1 MASSTASASAN
12 TASAASREALIQ
24 ATAANIQAA
33 AAAANVT
40 LPASLMQSLGSLDLT
55 AIQGYLQGMGLDVPL
70 PNVPPA
76 PNNKDKE
83 KEKENND
90 DEDDTAEAVSYK
102 PYRPVKVKFG
112 RPHPDPVVENSTLA
126 AVEPPD
132 VTYSLALN
140 GDVIANAKLSDLQL
154 EAVLYG
160 CQRHQMDLPKKPEPE
175 EDLENQAPCTT
186 TTTSKE
192 ETKLKTPVK
201 KPPPARGSKRKSP
214 DAKTKQEAATYRA
227 GFMLGDGA
235 GMGKGRTLAAFVME
249 NIMRGRNKHIWVS
262 VSNDLYDD
270 AKRDL
275 RDLGLEKYAE
285 KKCFLLKNI
294 TQSRIPHEEGLIFS
308 TYKTLIGN
316 TRGTSRLHQ
325 LKEWCGGADFDGLIL
340 LDECHKAKNVTLDAT
355 GNTCKVGTAECSK
368 AAAAVVELQNC
379 LPRARVVY
387 CSATAVSEPFSL
399 GFMSRLGLW
408 GYGTEHPSGF
418 PQFLE
423 SIKRLGCGAMELH
436 AMHLKSKGAMVA
448 RTLSYQGC
456 EFAAISNVMNA
467 ESETIYDKSAELWGE
482 MHDALVNEMAER
494 KDRAEYEKKLKWM
507 QARGQTFLDAEML
520 EKQQLYADSDDEDD
534 EEMTEAEE
542 QASLYRKEVRKRKAG
557 TVKSVYWG
565 AHQRFFRSLCIAS
578 KVDAAIAETKEA
590 LKDGHCVIIGLQ
602 STGEARTKDA
612 AKQAGSDKVEDG
624 ELFFDDYIC
633 DSKEGIRRVLM
644 NIFPLPPKPRGVVPP
659 DFLITK
665 AIDDDEDEDDKDDS
679 AAKKSALKAAKS
691 PEQRAKS
698 KKERKQD
705 SAKLGWA
712 DSNIDDLFSSDEE
725 IDDIPTTPMKWD
737 ELPLHYTSSLPAAKR
752 RTNYRRA
759 CEKLKRWFEAVD
771 ELELPPNPLD
781 RLLNELGGPDKV
793 AEMTGRKTRQVERY
807 HLLQDKIM
815 KVFER
820 RLPENGRMD
829 DINIEERQN
838 FQRGRKLVAILS
850 EAAST
855 GVSLQADK
863 RIENQRR
870 RVHITLELPWSADKA
885 IQQLGRSH
893 RSNQTSA
900 PIYKFLISKVG
911 GEARFASAVARRLQ
925 SLGAL
930 TQGDR
935 RATGSA
941 QKLGLGE
948 FDLDNEHGSHALN
961 SMIYSIENCQF
972 ESEKAL
978 AVPELPV
985 EECALALAKF
995 DSILEK
1001 LKTYRE
1007 EESPDDDD
1015 WQTCYRVACRT
1026 NDIPQS
1032 DMRDFEM
1039 INRVFQTANGRGFA
1053 AWREEALRDGESCAE
1068 LSDKGYNPDDAEL
1081 VTKHLAVS
1089 KDHGFVLP
1097 LICNILFHDVG
1108 LKPKDLLLRTYF
1120 SLETKIP
1127 RFFNRV
1133 LGWRISCQEV
1143 VTSLFSETMRAVI
1156 REARRQGRFD
1166 LGIRNLSGR
1175 EIKFNGPPRCFR
1187 FRGLDA
1193 PDEAIL
1199 LYNVRVDSGIPADL
1213 AKELYDDAMKDDTL
1227 FGSNEA
1233 EEDGWLKTGRRSQ
1246 ISTGFYID
1254 SRNSYKKSP
1263 KVFLVIN
1270 QSAVSL
1276 DKSVMVVRPN
1286 LGRRY
1291 KDVNEVYNNIHSW
1304 RNWKPCDD
1312 IDKAL
1317 KVWKKEFDLADIPSK
1332 EYYQSS
1338 CPGRHSNM
1346 MILSGQIQ
1354 PYLDAIVSLYNV
1366 GSTRKYLEIPGVVRV
1381 QTGENVGV
1389 ALSNEV
1395 EVVDENGNKMDV
1407 DEECT
1412 SDDEFEELLAESPT
1426 AERDV
1431 DYLEVGAGVAWDIA
1445 GNGLSRGQIV
1455 QCRPDGNFAVRFVNG
1470 KSYKFNPNKTKKG
1483 REYFESELKK
1493 LTAAG
1498 MDVKLASVIS
1508 ETVGHTHHKS
1518 HFTDEPILSIE
1529 GDTDAAPA
1537 EQRYEVKFK
1546 GEIPKSIVGFEL
1558 ANFHGNKKYRG
1569 EKEPWEHVIQGL
1581 AMRRA
1586 QAGELTTRALHQ
1598 LAKCEEQVNKEQA
1611 VLSSKKKQ
1619 KTP

>member
-1 MASSTASASAN
+1 
-12 TASAASREALIQ
+12 
-24 ATAANIQAA
+24 
-33 AAAANVT
+33 
-40 LPASLMQSLGSLDLT
+40 
-55 AIQGYLQGMGLDVPL
+55 MGLDVPL

-948 FDLDNEHGSHALN
+948 FDLDNEHGSRALTT
-961 SMIYSIENCQF
+961 MVDAIEACQF
-972 ESEKAL
+972 EANN
-978 AVPELPV
+978 AVAMPELPV
-985 EECALALAKF
+985 EECALALARF

-1001 LKTYRE
+1001 LKSYRE
-1007 EESPDDDD
+1007 EDRRDD
-1015 WQTCYRVACRT
+1015 WPTCYSFARA
-1026 NDIPQS
+1026 NKDLPPS
-1032 DMRDFEM
+1032 DKRDFEM
-1039 INRVFQTANGRGFA
+1039 ISRVFQTTNGRGFA
-1053 AWREEALRDGESCAE
+1053 TWREEALKDGESCAE
-1068 LSDKGYNPDDAEL
+1068 IADKGYNPDDAEL

-1089 KDHGFVLP
+1089 KDHGFELP

-1108 LKPKDLLLRTYF
+1108 LDPKDLRKTRHNADE
-1120 SLETKIP
+1120 SKIP

-1133 LGWRISCQEV
+1133 LGWRLSCQEV
-1143 VTSLFSETMRAVI
+1143 VANLFYETLRAVI
-1156 REARRQGRFD
+1156 REAKQHGRFD
-1166 LGIRNLSGR
+1166 LGIKDLSGR
-1175 EIKFNGPPRCFR
+1175 DIQFDAAPRCFR
-1187 FRGLDA
+1187 FKGLDA

-1199 LYNVRVDSGIPADL
+1199 LYNVRVDSGIPVDL
-1213 AKELYDDAMKDDTL
+1213 AKRLYDDAMQDDNLLHGKDD
-1227 FGSNEA
+1227 GEQ
-1233 EEDGWLKTGRRSQ
+1233 DGWLVTGRRAQ
-1246 ISTGFYID
+1246 IKTGFYID
-1254 SRNSYKKSP
+1254 SRKDWKKSA

-1270 QSAVSL
+1270 QSSVSL
-1276 DKSVMVVRPN
+1276 DTRVMVVRPN
-1286 LGRRY
+1286 LGKRFQEAS
-1291 KDVNEVYNNIHSW
+1291 DVYDKIYNKKW
-1304 RNWKPCDD
+1304 WKPCNNKTKMDR
-1312 IDKAL
+1312 AL
-1317 KVWKKEFDLADIPSK
+1317 KIWKKEFDLADISNN
-1332 EYYQSS
+1332 ETYQRS
-1338 CPGRHSNM
+1338 CKGRHSDM
-1346 MILSGQIQ
+1346 MILSGHIQ
-1354 PYLDAIVSLYNV
+1354 PYLDAIIALYNT
-1366 GSTRKYLEIPGVVRV
+1366 GNSRWDKLKIPKVVRV
-1381 QTGENVGV
+1381 QTGENVNI

-1395 EVVDENGNKMDV
+1395 EVVHENGNKMDV

-1493 LTAAG
+1493 LTSAG
-1498 MDVKLASVIS
+1498 MDAELVSSIDETIS
-1508 ETVGHTHHKS
+1508 QTHHKS
-1518 HFTDEPILSIE
+1518 HFNDEPMLSIE
-1529 GDTDAAPA
+1529 EDTDEAPV
-1537 EQRYEVKFK
+1537 EQRFEVKFK
-1546 GEIPKSIVGFEL
+1546 GEIPKSIVGFQL
-1558 ANFHGNKKYRG
+1558 HNFY
-1569 EKEPWEHVIQGL
+1569 
-1581 AMRRA
+1581 
-1586 QAGELTTRALHQ
+1586 GELPLFF
-1598 LAKCEEQVNKEQA
+1598 
-1611 VLSSKKKQ
+1611 
-1619 KTP
+1619 